1 MPEHFDMKLKHFL
14 EAYLSS
20 LHILVVDEVHKVFD
34 HKKKK
39 KRKIFKKFSQ
49 CYVMALTATLNDSQ
63 IKLLCEDYLKFSVLI
78 R

>member
-39 KRKIFKKFSQ
+39 KKKKKKKILQKIFYWKDNHK
-49 CYVMALTATLNDSQ
+49 
-63 IKLLCEDYLKFSVLI
+63 
-78 R
+78 